1 MDKAATPELYK
12 HAKKHFFPV
21 NIMTFR
27 IAMRYIYRHV
37 YSFTAPQTICKST
50 WLSCK
55 WAGSPRNGL
64 SSYATSNA
72 AFEFSLKCGCM
83 MASLTRQ
90 FNRLPLWTF

>member
-27 IAMRYIYRHV
+27 IAMGYIYRHV

-72 AFEFSLKCGCM
+72 AFEFFTEMWLHDGIPDS
-83 MASLTRQ
+83 
-90 FNRLPLWTF
+90 PI